1 MQKLIMIPYRV
12 DGQKKYFR
20 PTQAI
25 AAHWEDPHWED
36 VVTYLGISQA
46 VIVDAKR
53 QLSDTDSVREALRE
67 WITSDVDATWSK
79 LINAMK
85 TVPGL
90 VVSAKEFRT
99 ALLHIADDNS
109 DDDD

>member
-12 DGQKKYFR
+12 DGPKKYFR
-20 PTQAI
+20 PTQEI
-25 AAHWEDPHWED
+25 APHWED

-46 VIVDAKR
+46 VIVNAKR